1 MCVPF
6 VRTLIGGVL
15 ASRTETIVASSMS
28 RFGHNARI
36 MSARGQEKTDLG
48 ASQSVQLIYRTPGRY
63 MVAFGAYQENQEIE
77 IGERYRPSVDAVP
90 ALGKVVAQVQ
100 MLETF
105 GWWLTGRRWRAAWT
119 LRTCLC

>member
-1 MCVPF
+1 
-6 VRTLIGGVL
+6 
-15 ASRTETIVASSMS
+15 
-28 RFGHNARI
+28 
-36 MSARGQEKTDLG
+36 
-48 ASQSVQLIYRTPGRY
+48 

-77 IGERYRPSVDAVP
+77 IGERYRQSVDAVP